1 MLKAVLFDL
10 DGTLLPMDEK
20 KFTEYYFGLLCKKLE
35 PLGYDKEK
43 LIKTIWAG
51 TSLMIK
57 NDGGLTNEKV
67 FWQHFADVYGKDK
80 LSDKR
85 VFDDFYVTEFK
96 RAKIVC
102 GENPDARKIIDYAKS
117 LKLKI
122 ILASNPVFP
131 IAGLL
136 TRAEFVGLNDKDFD
150 YVSGYEN
157 SGYAKPNPDYYK
169 EILNT
174 NRLAA
179 EEAIYFGNSKTE
191 DFDPAESA
199 GIKCFL
205 VNSDRLQYDYFVS
218 AMNGVK

>member
-1 MLKAVLFDL
+1 MIKAVLFDL

-20 KFTEYYFGLLCKKLE
+20 KFTECYFGLLCKKLE

-43 LIKTIWAG
+43 LIKTIWTG

-169 EILNT
+169 EILNA
-174 NRLAA
+174 NRLSA
-179 EEAIYFGNSKTE
+179 EETIYFGNSKTE
-191 DFDPAESA
+191 DFDPAESV

-218 AMNGVK
+218 AMNGAK

>member
-1 MLKAVLFDL
+1 MIKAVLFDL

-43 LIKTIWAG
+43 LIKTIWTG
-51 TSLMIK
+51 TSLMVK
-57 NDGGLTNEKV
+57 NDGGSTNEKV
-67 FWQHFADVYGKDK
+67 FWQHFTEVYGKDK
-80 LSDKR
+80 L
-85 VFDDFYVTEFK
+85 
-96 RAKIVC
+96 C
-102 GENPDARKIIDYAKS
+102 ENPDARKIIDYAKS

-136 TRAEFVGLNDKDFD
+136 TRVEFVGLNDKDFD

-169 EILNT
+169 EILNA

-218 AMNGVK
+218 AMNGAK